1 MKKWMLLSLVLLLL
15 FGCAAQAETIEAYG
29 QTIDVNAQVLDL
41 GKTKVEDFEKFKEVL
56 RSLPNL
62 TQVNMFNTRMERD
75 VMAALTQEFP
85 QIKFGWTL
93 RANKYRIRTDASA
106 FSTLRKVDEKPR
118 LKSSVYEVLYYCSD
132 LQALDLGHNDITDI
146 SFLAGMPHLKYL
158 ILADNEISDI
168 TPIANLQ
175 ELEYLELFMNDI
187 TDLTPLTKL
196 PNLIDLNLCQMRLDD
211 ITPLYEMKQL
221 KRLWISRRKP
231 EFTDE
236 EIAKLKEA
244 LPDCEINVTA
254 ISCTGEGWRSHPRFF
269 AVKNTFRKDQVF
281 MEWTQE
287 ERDYS
292 GVYPYK
298 DAPQR

>member
-1 MKKWMLLSLVLLLL
+1 MKKWILLLL
-15 FGCAAQAETIEAYG
+15 ALMLLGCSAQAETIEAYG
-29 QTIDVNAQVLDL
+29 QTIDVSTQVLDL
-41 GKTKVEDFEKFKEVL
+41 GKTKVEDFAAFREVL
-56 RSLPNL
+56 PSHPNL

-75 VMAALTQEFP
+75 VMAELTQEFP

-118 LKSSVYEVLYYCSD
+118 LKSSAYEVLKYCYD
-132 LQALDLGHNDITDI
+132 LKALDLGHNDITDI
-146 SFLAGMPHLKYL
+146 SFLSGLTNIIYL

-168 TPIANLQ
+168 TPLENLQ

-196 PNLIDLNLCQMRLDD
+196 PNLIDLNLCQMRLED

-236 EIAKLKEA
+236 EIAKLNEA

-254 ISCTGEGWRSHPRFF
+254 VSCTGEGWRSHPRFF

-287 ERDYS
+287 EYDYS

>member
-1 MKKWMLLSLVLLLL
+1 MKKWMLLLLLPLLLL
-15 FGCAAQAETIEAYG
+15 GCAAQADTIEAYG
-29 QTIDVNAQVLDL
+29 QTIDTSAQVLDL
-41 GKTKVEDFEKFKEVL
+41 GKTKVEDFEEFKEVL
-56 RSLPNL
+56 RSLPGL

-93 RANKYRIRTDASA
+93 RAGKYRIRTDATA

-118 LKSSVYEVLYYCSD
+118 LKSSTYEVLSYCSD
-132 LQALDLGHNDITDI
+132 LKALDLGHNDITDI
-146 SFLAGMPHLKYL
+146 SFLSGMPKLKYL

-168 TPIANLQ
+168 TPLESLK

-221 KRLWISRRKP
+221 RRLWISRRKP

-236 EIAKLKEA
+236 ELKKLAEA
-244 LPDCEINVTA
+244 LPDCEINVKSV
-254 ISCTGEGWRSHPRFF
+254 SCTGEGWRHHPRFYP
-269 AVKNTFRKDQVF
+269 VRDTFRSQSF
-281 MEWTQE
+281 IEWTPEQYE
-287 ERDYS
+287 YS

-298 DAPQR
+298 DAPGK